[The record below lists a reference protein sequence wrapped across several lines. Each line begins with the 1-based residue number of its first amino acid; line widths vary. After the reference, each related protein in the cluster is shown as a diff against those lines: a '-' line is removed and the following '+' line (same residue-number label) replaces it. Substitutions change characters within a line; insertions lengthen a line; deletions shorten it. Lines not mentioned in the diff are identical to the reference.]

1 MSYILDALRRADS
14 ERERGAVPGLHAQPG
29 TESPDTT
36 ETAHSAA
43 TNPLVWVVVAMALL
57 LVAVLAWQT
66 LAPTDDAGD
75 AARPGADERPPASAA
90 TPRVASPAPAETAR
104 WPATKSAS
112 ASAAAAT
119 SAAAP
124 PTLFGA
130 ASAAAK
136 LPPLSLPAIPAP
148 APPLQAAAPAR
159 VAPGAVPLLSAAP
172 SPSPLARSPAAGA
185 SAETRLAAP
194 AELPPEIQRQLPKLA
209 IGGSVYSSQP
219 AGRFVVI
226 NGQVFHEG
234 DKPATDLVLEQIGL
248 KSAVLNFKG
257 HRYEIVY

>member
-29 TESPDTT
+29 AESPDP
-36 ETAHSAA
+36 TAAA
-43 TNPLVWVVVAMALL
+43 DGVVTNPLVWVVVAMALL

-75 AARPGADERPPASAA
+75 AARAGAGERPPASAA
-90 TPRVASPAPAETAR
+90 TPRVVSPAPAETAR
-104 WPATKSAS
+104 RWPATTSAS
-112 ASAAAAT
+112 ASASA

-130 ASAAAK
+130 ASPAAK
-136 LPPLSLPAIPAP
+136 LPPLSLPAIP

-159 VAPGAVPLLSAAP
+159 VAPGAAPLLSAAP
-172 SPSPLARSPAAGA
+172 SAPARSTAAGV
-185 SAETRLAAP
+185 SAEARLAAP
-194 AELPPEIQRQLPKLA
+194 AELPPEIQRQLPKLV

-234 DKPATDLVLEQIGL
+234 DKPANDLVLEQIGL